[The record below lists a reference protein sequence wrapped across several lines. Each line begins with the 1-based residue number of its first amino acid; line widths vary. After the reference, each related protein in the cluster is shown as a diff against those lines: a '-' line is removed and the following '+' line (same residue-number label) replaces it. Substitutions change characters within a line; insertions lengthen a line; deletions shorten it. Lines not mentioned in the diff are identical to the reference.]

1 MRRKN
6 RWWIKSIHD
15 VPLERKIRL
24 KAQDGPVGRSWYARE
39 FVRALESVAE
49 KKRLA
54 RGLACARANEA
65 SRLVLEPGR
74 IKIGICCSGYTIRDV
89 DFTVSRFKQPEW
101 DLLTETIAADASLT
115 GALVSG
121 DFTEHFVETLRSNNI
136 ELIPSL
142 NRDFYCYCTCGDHH
156 DTCIHKI
163 AAWYFIAE
171 ALDDNPWLL
180 LYIKGKNREEIMKAV
195 KQVRPAPQEQ
205 VNRDTGKA
213 VSGLIPSGIPLP
225 ESAPPTG
232 FFTCDGEGPL
242 IPLQRAGSHVIPVR
256 LLGRSPHYF
265 GRQNMADAV
274 IELYPHIFS
283 YADSILPD
291 DTKKEIEE
299 QTHREDTHTGTRESF
314 RSSDINRE

>member
-15 VPLERKIRL
+15 VPEERKLRL
-24 KAQDGPVGRSWYARE
+24 KAQDDPVGKSWYARE
-39 FVRALESVAE
+39 FIRAIESVAE

-54 RGLACARANEA
+54 RGLACARKNEA
-65 SRLVLEPGR
+65 SRLVFKPGR
-74 IKIGICCSGYTIRDV
+74 ITIGICCSGYTIREM
-89 DFTVSRFKQPEW
+89 DFSVSPFKQPEW
-101 DLLTETIAADASLT
+101 DQLTETIAADGSLT

-121 DFTEHFVETLRSNNI
+121 DFTEHFVEALRNNNI

-142 NRDFYCYCTCGDHH
+142 NRNFYCYCTCGDHH
-156 DTCIHKI
+156 DPCIHTI

-180 LYIKGKNREEIMKAV
+180 LYIRGKNREEVLKAV
-195 KQVRPAPQEQ
+195 KQVRPTPQVQE
-205 VNRDTGKA
+205 NKNTGKA
-213 VSGLIPSGIPLP
+213 VSGFIPSGIPLP

-232 FFTCDGEGPL
+232 FFTCEGEGPL
-242 IPLQRAGSHVIPVR
+242 VPLQRESTKVIPVR

-265 GRQNMADAV
+265 GRENMADAV

-291 DTKKEIEE
+291 DNEKKEE
-299 QTHREDTHTGTRESF
+299 
-314 RSSDINRE
+314 